1 MIFNAKK
8 QRLGRLASQVA
19 KLLINGEKVE
29 INNISE
35 IEQTSKNKIYYSH
48 SGYPGGF
55 KKRTYQE
62 LGPKKAF
69 EKAQKKGVK
78 IPILFKV
85 PTEIIP
91 YVGTP
96 FWV

>member
-1 MIFNAKK
+1 MA
-8 QRLGRLASQVA
+8 
-19 KLLINGEKVE
+19 INW
-29 INNISE
+29 
-35 IEQTSKNKIYYSH
+35 TKIY
-48 SGYPGGF
+48 
-55 KKRTYQE
+55 KKYKGLWVALDEKERKVVASDKE
-62 LGPKKAF
+62 AKKAF

-91 YVGTP
+91 YVGAP